1 MNALIKFRRRQHGY
15 TLVELLVV
23 IVVLGV
29 VAAIATLSVTRF
41 IDSGNVEAA
50 NTELHQAYTAIQ
62 LCLFE
67 SGGTELDAP
76 ASGWDGSADM
86 VKATGS
92 SGEIYDAATYL
103 QGHSLKAKYNVGQ
116 DGAITGVSDYSWSN
130 VAWVDDHWEQP

>member
-1 MNALIKFRRRQHGY
+1 MKALIEPRRCQHGY

-29 VAAIATLSVTRF
+29 VAAIATLAVTRF

-50 NTELHQAYTAIQ
+50 NTELHQAHTAIQ

-67 SGGTELDAP
+67 SGETELDASV
-76 ASGWDGSADM
+76 SGWDGSADM
-86 VKATGS
+86 VKATDS

-103 QGHSLKAKYNVGQ
+103 QGPKLKARYNVGQ
-116 DGAITGVSDYSWSN
+116 DGIITGVTDCSWSN
-130 VAWVDDHWEQP
+130 VAWVDDHWE

>member
-1 MNALIKFRRRQHGY
+1 MKALVEPRRCQHGY

-50 NTELHQAYTAIQ
+50 NTELHQAHTAIQ

-76 ASGWDGSADM
+76 VSGWDGSANM

-103 QGHSLKAKYNVGQ
+103 QGSKLKARYNVGQ
-116 DGAITGVSDYSWSN
+116 DGNIIGVTDYSWSN
-130 VAWVDDHWEQP
+130 VAWVDDHWE

>member
-1 MNALIKFRRRQHGY
+1 MKALIEPRRCQHGY

-29 VAAIATLSVTRF
+29 VAAIATLAVTRF

-50 NTELHQAYTAIQ
+50 NTELHQAHTAIQ

-76 ASGWDGSADM
+76 VSGWDGSADM
-86 VKATGS
+86 VKATDS
-92 SGEIYDAATYL
+92 SGEVYDAATYL
-103 QGHSLKAKYNVGQ
+103 QGPKLKARYNVGQ
-116 DGAITGVSDYSWSN
+116 DGTITGVTDCSWSN
-130 VAWVDDHWEQP
+130 VAWVDDHWE